1 MDLFEFR
8 NEYLKGGLERDM
20 LDDNPFVQF
29 KKWFEPYDIDE
40 ETAKAIIRPKCPN
53 INLAQ
58 GLHSVP
64 TCRR

>member
-29 KKWFEPYDIDE
+29 KKWFEHACE
-40 ETAKAIIRPKCPN
+40 CNVKEPN
-53 INLAQ
+53 AMSGNRYFLRLIE
-58 GLHSVP
+58 
-64 TCRR
+64 